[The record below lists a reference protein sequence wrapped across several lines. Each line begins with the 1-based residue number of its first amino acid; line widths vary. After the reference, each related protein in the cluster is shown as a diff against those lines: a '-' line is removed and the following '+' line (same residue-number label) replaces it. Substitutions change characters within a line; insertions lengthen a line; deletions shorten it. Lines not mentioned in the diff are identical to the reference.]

1 MINKN
6 KADTPLLLKALF
18 LLAGIIAGSVI
29 MHFVLII
36 MPVKSTSMEPALN
49 KDDYVLINRFS
60 STDKGDIA
68 VYKSPIE
75 EGRMLIS
82 RIAGREYDTVE
93 LRDRMVYINNE
104 PLIMASSHIDASIF
118 PMKFSYRDNM
128 PPVKLKRG
136 EFFMLNDNFNSSFD
150 SRNFGPVNIKNIS
163 GKVIYKK

>member
-6 KADTPLLLKALF
+6 KADTPMLLKALF
-18 LLAGIIAGSVI
+18 VLSGIIAGTVI

-36 MPVKSTSMEPALN
+36 MPVKSSSMEPAL
-49 KDDYVLINRFS
+49 KGDDYILINRFS
-60 STDKGDIA
+60 NAKKGDIVA
-68 VYKSPIE
+68 YKSPVE

-82 RIAGREYDTVE
+82 RIAGMEYDSVE
-93 LRDRMVYINNE
+93 LRERMVYINNE
-104 PLIMASSHIDASIF
+104 PFIMASSYMDASIF

-150 SRNFGPVNIKNIS
+150 SRSFGPVNIKNIA
-163 GKVIYKK
+163 GKVVYKR

>member
-18 LLAGIIAGSVI
+18 VTAGIITGAVI
-29 MHFVLII
+29 MHFVLMV
-36 MPVKSTSMEPALN
+36 MPVKSSSMEPAL
-49 KDDYVLINRFS
+49 KRDDYVLINRFS
-60 STDKGDIA
+60 NTEKGDVVA
-68 VYKSPIE
+68 YKSPVE

-82 RIAGREYDTVE
+82 RIAGKEYDTVE
-93 LRDRMVYINNE
+93 LRNKMIYINNE
-104 PLIMASSHIDASIF
+104 PLMMASSYMNAPVF

-128 PPVKLKRG
+128 PPLRLKRG

-150 SRNFGPVNIKNIS
+150 SRSFGPVNGKNIY